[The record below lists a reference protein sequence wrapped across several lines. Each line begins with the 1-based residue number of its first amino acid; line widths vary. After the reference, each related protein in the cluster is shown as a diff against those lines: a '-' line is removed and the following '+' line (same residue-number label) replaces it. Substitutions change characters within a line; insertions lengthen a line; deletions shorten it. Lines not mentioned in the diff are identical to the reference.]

1 MGPNIRMP
9 RTWVSL
15 PFMWFAR
22 MMTWRMYACIG
33 LLKKKSKRGSTVL
46 HVRYKERN
54 AQSFA
59 VVGWFRRDV
68 KGDPTVRTVERD
80 RAHLL

>member
-1 MGPNIRMP
+1 MGEGWGGGGKAHSMGPNIRIP

-33 LLKKKSKRGSTVL
+33 LLTKKKKVGLTVL
-46 HVRYKERN
+46 QCDIGR
-54 AQSFA
+54 
-59 VVGWFRRDV
+59 
-68 KGDPTVRTVERD
+68 
-80 RAHLL
+80 